1 VEAPSDGRYITETK
15 KGIDTYKR
23 NTYHTYDMREKNG
36 EGPVIEQPT
45 SLETSMNDDHY

>member
-1 VEAPSDGRYITETK
+1 MTETK

-23 NTYHTYDMREKNG
+23 NAYNRREKNG

-45 SLETSMNDDHY
+45 PLETSMNDDHY